1 MRKTSRVLLRVPA
14 PIVASLHEVR
24 SERAQR
30 VLNLSRA
37 RADGAGKAL
46 SHRSTGRRGSRE
58 EVAREH
64 FCPQENQV
72 SRGAQGRPAATAPT
86 QGHRLSASSPC
97 ASSPPSN
104 GLASIAIPVGPT
116 AIGSSMPLMSLAR
129 PVLPVCCVVGCHRRI
144 SAATPVFLGRDGSHC
159 DPPPHKMALSIPQP
173 WVHSAR
179 FRLPSTL
186 NSLSAWHSTHWNVSS
201 PSTSYA
207 VAPLEDGIKGVGA
220 SNFPICS
227 LPSSR
232 DAL

>member
-24 SERAQR
+24 SKRAQR

-86 QGHRLSASSPC
+86 RSSAF
-97 ASSPPSN
+97 
-104 GLASIAIPVGPT
+104 GKFTLRKLASVEWACKHCNPGGADGNWIEYAVDELGAAGAT
-116 AIGSSMPLMSLAR
+116 RL
-129 PVLPVCCVVGCHRRI
+129 CVVGCQRRI

-159 DPPPHKMALSIPQP
+159 DPPPIKWRSASHNRGSTRLDFAYLQRSTRCQHGTRHTGTSAPPQP
-173 WVHSAR
+173 PML
-179 FRLPSTL
+179 LPL
-186 NSLSAWHSTHWNVSS
+186 
-201 PSTSYA
+201 
-207 VAPLEDGIKGVGA
+207 
-220 SNFPICS
+220 
-227 LPSSR
+227 
-232 DAL
+232 

>member
-1 MRKTSRVLLRVPA
+1 
-14 PIVASLHEVR
+14 
-24 SERAQR
+24 

-86 QGHRLSASSPC
+86 RSSAF
-97 ASSPPSN
+97 
-104 GLASIAIPVGPT
+104 GKFTVRKLASVEWACKHCNPGGADGNWIEYAVDELGAAGAT
-116 AIGSSMPLMSLAR
+116 RL
-129 PVLPVCCVVGCHRRI
+129 CVVGCQRRI

-159 DPPPHKMALSIPQP
+159 DAPPHKMALSIPQP